1 MAAPDY
7 KKQRI
12 EARAE
17 FVKGVE
23 KSNVRN
29 LVPSK
34 LIASQAP
41 SKSRSKAMRKLHAS
55 HAVIP
60 AIRSTE
66 GVVTRGLPGETHYDV
81 IQREASRRGISSKKL
96 DKLDDLIDE
105 YFKPKKGGNPG
116 ELNEQTGFSDTKTGE
131 YLTREEA
138 AAKTKSPVGESMR
151 IHKESTKVPL
161 AERLAVSR
169 RGAEPA
175 EASKLLSKRKQT
187 GRILSGLNDRI
198 AKASSSPSLLGKLL
212 NRRGVVRSIARK
224 SRYLGAALAAGDAI
238 KNFYD
243 TSQEQ

>member
-1 MAAPDY
+1 MAAPNY
-7 KKQRI
+7 KEQRI
-12 EARAE
+12 AAREE

-29 LVPSK
+29 LVPAK

-41 SKSRSKAMRKLHAS
+41 GKARSKALRKLIEAHP
-55 HAVIP
+55 VLP

-81 IQREASRRGISSKKL
+81 IQREAARRGISTKKFEKV
-96 DKLDDLIDE
+96 DELIDE
-105 YFKPKKGGNPG
+105 YFKPKKGGMPG
-116 ELNEQTGFSDTKTGE
+116 EFNEQTGFSNSTTGE

-151 IHKESTKVPL
+151 IHKEETKIPL
-161 AERLAVSR
+161 AERLATAR
-169 RGAEPA
+169 RGEDVVESAQ
-175 EASKLLSKRKQT
+175 LLAKRKQT

-198 AKASSSPSLLGKLL
+198 ANAASNPGLLGKLL
-212 NRRGVVRSIARK
+212 NRRGAVRAIARK
-224 SRYLGAALAAGDAI
+224 SQYLGLALAAGDVI
-238 KNFYD
+238 KNLYD